1 MVDIRIFIFNNSL
14 KQVEIPYFRAAV
26 SKHLGGDVLLHNHT
40 EGGLR
45 NKLPLIQYKIIQG
58 KPAIV
63 AINEGISVVEPIME
77 IGELSVNIGKRPMRL
92 NLDSVWGNQFEVGIT
107 EQKYKYSLVNWISFN
122 EENYAIYKK
131 TDSIIERLNLV
142 TSILKSNILSFAKG
156 IGVFFESQV
165 ELSIS
170 DISAPKNVAYKGTKL
185 ITFDVTFTCNVCL
198 PEYIGLGKAVSR
210 GYGMLTLKK

>member
-63 AINEGISVVEPIME
+63 AINEGISVVEPVME
-77 IGELSVNIGKRPMRL
+77 MGELSVNIGKRPMRL
-92 NLDSVWGNQFEVGIT
+92 KLDSVWGNQFEVGIT

-122 EENYAIYKK
+122 EENYAIYMK

-156 IGVFFESQV
+156 IGVFFENQV

-185 ITFDVTFTCNVCL
+185 ITFNVTFTCNVCL

-210 GYGMLTLKK
+210 GYGMLTLKQ

>member
-63 AINEGISVVEPIME
+63 AINEGISVVEPVME

-92 NLDSVWGNQFEVGIT
+92 KLDSVWGNQFEVGIT

-122 EENYAIYKK
+122 EENYATYKK

-142 TSILKSNILSFAKG
+142 TSILKSNILSFATG
-156 IGVFFESQV
+156 IGVFFEEQV

-170 DISAPKNVAYKGTKL
+170 DISAPKNVAYKGTTL

-210 GYGMLTLKK
+210 GYGMLTLKQ